1 MVFLALA
8 FTKQENYTV
17 SAAKQKSYKLRLMF
31 ALQFKNLLI
40 IIKNNNMKKLIGFLG
55 ALAFFCSCTVV
66 PAGYKGV
73 KVYLLGN
80 KKGAEVKVLDVGRY
94 RVGPNRKIYTF
105 PIFQQDFTWGDNNGV
120 TSASQHDP
128 FRFQSKEGISLSV
141 DLGISFHIIPDS
153 VKAVFNKWRKDINYI
168 ANVYFDDLLHDALIH
183 VGSNMAIE
191 DIYGPKKQF
200 LIDRV
205 DSMVVARV
213 RPYGIVI
220 DRIFIT
226 NDLKLPD
233 VIVKAIN
240 SKMEATQ
247 IAQQRE
253 NELREVEADASK
265 KIAQAKGES
274 ESKLIKEKMQNAI
287 NLLQAN
293 TQSEILVI
301 QAKSGA
307 QSTLISAQSQSE
319 ANKLLQN
326 SMNETLIEMKK
337 IEKWDGHLPTFT
349 GSSNPNITLP
359 H

>member
-1 MVFLALA
+1 
-8 FTKQENYTV
+8 
-17 SAAKQKSYKLRLMF
+17 
-31 ALQFKNLLI
+31 
-40 IIKNNNMKKLIGFLG
+40 MKKILSILG
-55 ALAFFCSCTVV
+55 AIALFFSCTVV

-73 KVYLLGN
+73 KVYLLGRKN
-80 KKGAEVKVLDVGRY
+80 GGELKVLDVGRY
-94 RVGPNRKIYTF
+94 RTGINRKIYLF
-105 PIFQQDFTWGDNNGV
+105 PIYQQDFAFGKDNGDTYSLGHDV
-120 TSASQHDP
+120 PTTHDP
-128 FRFQSKEGISLSV
+128 FRFQSKEGINLSV

-153 VKAVFNKWRKDINYI
+153 VKAVFTKWRRDVNYI

-183 VGSNMAIE
+183 VASNMAIE
-191 DIYGPKKQF
+191 EIYGPKKQL

-233 VIVKAIN
+233 VIVRAIN

-253 NELREVEADASK
+253 NELREVEAEASK
-265 KIAQAKGES
+265 KIATAKGES
-274 ESKLIKEKMQNAI
+274 ESKLIRGKMENAI
-287 NLLQAN
+287 NLLNAN

-301 QAKSGA
+301 EAKSQA
-307 QSTLISAQSQSE
+307 QSTLITSQAQAD
-319 ANKLLQN
+319 ANKLLQA
-326 SMNETLIEMKK
+326 SLSQPLIDLKR
-337 IEKWDGHLPTFT
+337 IERWDGHMPQFT
-349 GSSNPNITLP
+349 GSANPNITLP

>member
-1 MVFLALA
+1 MKKFIIFFGVLAL
-8 FTKQENYTV
+8 
-17 SAAKQKSYKLRLMF
+17 
-31 ALQFKNLLI
+31 
-40 IIKNNNMKKLIGFLG
+40 LG
-55 ALAFFCSCTVV
+55 SCTVV

-73 KVYLLGN
+73 KVYLLGRKN
-80 KKGAEVKVLDVGRY
+80 GPETKVLDVGRY
-94 RVGPNRKIYTF
+94 RTGVNRKIYLF
-105 PIFQQDFTWGDNNGV
+105 PVFQQDFTWGHESGYP
-120 TSASQHDP
+120 SPSPHDP

-153 VKAVFNKWRKDINYI
+153 VKAVFIKWRRDINYI

-183 VGSNMAIE
+183 VASNMAIE
-191 DIYGPKKQF
+191 EIYGPKKQL

-213 RPYGIVI
+213 KPYGIVI

-233 VIVKAIN
+233 VIVRAIN

-265 KIAQAKGES
+265 KIAQSKGES

-301 QAKSGA
+301 QAKAGA
-307 QSTLISAQSQSE
+307 QSTLISAQSQAE
-319 ANKLLQN
+319 ANKMLQN
-326 SMNETLIEMKK
+326 SMNETLIEMKR

-349 GSSNPNITLP
+349 GSSNPSITLP

>member
-1 MVFLALA
+1 
-8 FTKQENYTV
+8 
-17 SAAKQKSYKLRLMF
+17 
-31 ALQFKNLLI
+31 
-40 IIKNNNMKKLIGFLG
+40 MKKFMFIFG
-55 ALAFFCSCTVV
+55 ALVLLVSCKVV

-73 KVYLLGN
+73 KVYLLGRKDGN
-80 KKGAEVKVLDVGRY
+80 EAKVLDVGRY
-94 RVGPNRKIYTF
+94 RVGPNRKIYLF
-105 PIFQQDFTWGDNNGV
+105 PVFQQDFSWGHESGY
-120 TSASQHDP
+120 ASSSPHDP

-153 VKAVFNKWRKDINYI
+153 VKAVFTKWRRDIDYI

-191 DIYGPKKQF
+191 DIYGPKKQL

-213 RPYGIVI
+213 KPYGIVI

-233 VIVKAIN
+233 VIVRAIN

-253 NELREVEADASK
+253 NELREVEAEASK
-265 KIAQAKGES
+265 KVAAAKGES
-274 ESKLIKEKMQNAI
+274 ESKLVTQKMQNAI
-287 NLLQAN
+287 NLLAAT
-293 TQSEILVI
+293 TQSEVLIT
-301 QAKSGA
+301 QAKSEAQAILINAQA
-307 QSTLISAQSQSE
+307 QSDG
-319 ANKLLQN
+319 NKLLQA
-326 SMNETLIEMKK
+326 SISEPLIEMKRV
-337 IEKWDGHLPTFT
+337 EKWDGHMPQFT

>member
-1 MVFLALA
+1 
-8 FTKQENYTV
+8 
-17 SAAKQKSYKLRLMF
+17 
-31 ALQFKNLLI
+31 
-40 IIKNNNMKKLIGFLG
+40 MKKLFAVLG
-55 ALAFFCSCTVV
+55 ALALFCSCTVV

-94 RVGPNRKIYTF
+94 RVGPNRKIYIF
-105 PIFQQDFTWGDNNGV
+105 PVFQQDFTWGKDNG
-120 TSASQHDP
+120 SSPHDP
-128 FRFQSKEGISLSV
+128 FRFQSKEGISLAV
-141 DLGISFHIIPDS
+141 DLGISFHIVPDS
-153 VKAVFNKWRKDINYI
+153 VRAVFVKWRKDIDYI

-191 DIYGPKKQF
+191 DIYGPKKQL

-213 RPYGIVI
+213 KPYGIVI

-265 KIAQAKGES
+265 KIAQSKGES

-301 QAKSGA
+301 QAKSQA
-307 QSTLISAQSQSE
+307 QSTIISAQSQSE
-319 ANKLLQN
+319 ANKMLQS
-326 SMNETLIEMKK
+326 SMNENLIEMKK
-337 IEKWDGHLPTFT
+337 IEKFCYCFEKL
-349 GSSNPNITLP
+349 
-359 H
+359 